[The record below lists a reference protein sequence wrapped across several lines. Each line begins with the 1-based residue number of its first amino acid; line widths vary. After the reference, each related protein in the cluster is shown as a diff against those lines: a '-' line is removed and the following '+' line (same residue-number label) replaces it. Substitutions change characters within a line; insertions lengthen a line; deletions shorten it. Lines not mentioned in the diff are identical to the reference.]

1 MVALNIIYKGLSGE
15 ECKTMLLT
23 TILIGVVAI
32 IFIIMCLCR
41 VSGMADEQSE
51 NIYRDTH
58 RGDDNGD
65 N

>member
-1 MVALNIIYKGLSGE
+1 
-15 ECKTMLLT
+15 MLLT